1 MGKFLRH
8 FWGIF
13 IDNNSYDD
21 GKLITR
27 LWDDYT
33 VKPVIDIRNMWKDGE
48 PTRLVNGMG
57 EVLYDYCGNVYCY
70 LEPDKKRQM
79 AYGGFEQDRGTLKY
93 RCPAEQYGIEC
104 ENKDTCKVGKAVRII
119 PGSMVLR
126 LSTWIF

>member
-1 MGKFLRH
+1 MWGLWLTRRVIHQIHTASYPQPLGVGKFLRH

-70 LEPDKKRQM
+70 LEPDKKGRWRM
-79 AYGGFEQDRGTLKY
+79 EVSSR
-93 RCPAEQYGIEC
+93 IE
-104 ENKDTCKVGKAVRII
+104 EH
-119 PGSMVLR
+119 
-126 LSTWIF
+126 